1 MTAEKELILDKAQIF
16 QKIKRIAYEILEN
29 NIDEKEIV
37 IAGIADGGYNLSRI
51 LADDLTKESDFKI
64 SLIKITFDKKAPFKS
79 PIEVDCDI
87 KTVKD
92 KVIIIVDDV
101 LHTGRTFLMG
111 MKPFL
116 EINVKKIQTVV
127 LVNRDH
133 TLFPVR
139 ANYTGYEL
147 STTLNDHVLVDLTSR
162 DFGVYLY

>member
-1 MTAEKELILDKAQIF
+1 MTTEKELILEKAQIF

-29 NIDEKEIV
+29 NIDEKELV
-37 IAGIADGGYNLSRI
+37 IAGIADGGYNLSKI
-51 LADDLTKESDFKI
+51 LVDELSKESDFK
-64 SLIKITFDKKAPFKS
+64 LKLVKITFDKQAPFKS
-79 PIEVDCDI
+79 KIEVDCDV
-87 KTVKD
+87 KSVKD
-92 KVIIIVDDV
+92 KVVIIVDDV
-101 LHTGRTFLMG
+101 LHTGRTFFMG

-133 TLFPVR
+133 SLFPVR

>member
-16 QKIKRIAYEILEN
+16 QKMKRIAYEILEN
-29 NIDEKEIV
+29 NIDEKELV
-37 IAGIADGGYNLSRI
+37 IAGIAEGGYNLSKI
-51 LADDLTKESDFKI
+51 LVDELSKESDFNIK
-64 SLIKITFDKKAPFKS
+64 LVKITFDKKAPFKS
-79 PIEVDCDI
+79 KIEVDSDI
-87 KTVKD
+87 KTLKD

-133 TLFPVR
+133 SLFPVR
-139 ANYTGYEL
+139 TNYTGYEL
-147 STTLNDHVLVDLTSR
+147 STTLNDHVLVDLTSK